1 MAGRVKTWVWV
12 VVAVAV
18 VGVLSLVAFAGMAA
32 YFVSRHIETS
42 EATPSDA
49 AREFEAVKAGFAG
62 QKPLIELD
70 SHGRFLKAHT
80 NRPSAPDA
88 RPPEQL
94 HLIAFD
100 PPKGRIVRFSLPFWI
115 LRMKAS
121 GATIDLNGNRM
132 NLEDLRLTV
141 EDLERYGPTLIVDHT
156 APDGERVLVWSK

>member
-1 MAGRVKTWVWV
+1 MAGRIKTWVWV
-12 VVAVAV
+12 VIAIAV
-18 VGVLSLVAFAGMAA
+18 VCVLSLVALAGMAA

-42 EATPSDA
+42 EATASDA

-80 NRPSAPDA
+80 NRPSAPNA
-88 RPPEQL
+88 PPEHL
-94 HLIAFD
+94 HVIAFD

-115 LRMKAS
+115 LRMKAN
-121 GATIDLNGNRM
+121 ATIDLNGDRM
-132 NLEDLRLTV
+132 NLEDLRLTI
-141 EDLERYGPTLIVDHT
+141 EDLERFGPTLIVDHT